1 MTRILKMLRLFWI
14 ISDSVKDIANMKREI
29 YLDNSAT
36 TPLSEASR
44 KKIYEMTEIYGNPSS
59 LHSVG
64 QSAEKTVA
72 EARKIILSALG
83 VRAREGEL
91 IFTSCG
97 TEATALAILGSAHA
111 KQRREALRILTS
123 DSEHPSVQKNL
134 EALEKEGFEIVR
146 IPTKSGILDLDAI
159 EASLDKKIFL
169 ASFMLVNNETGAVYK
184 VGEAFARIKSKYPEA
199 ITHCD
204 AVQGFMKIPFTPA
217 GLKADLVTVSGH
229 KLHAPKGVGALYI
242 SADMLKKKKITP
254 FLLGGGQ
261 ESGMRSGTENTIG
274 IAAFGASVAD
284 ISERA
289 HECRERF
296 AELYSYASER
306 ISSLG
311 IKINRPSGEYA
322 SHILNVTL
330 PNIKSE
336 TVLHFLSADG
346 VFVSSGSACSSHSST
361 PSGTLISFGLTPAQA
376 DCSLRISFSEYNTKE
391 DVDALYESLKSAL
404 ARLVRIKR

>member
-1 MTRILKMLRLFWI
+1 
-14 ISDSVKDIANMKREI
+14 MKREI

-59 LHSVG
+59 LHSIG

-123 DSEHPSVQKNL
+123 DSEHPSVKKNL

-184 VGEAFARIKSKYPEA
+184 VGEAFSRIKSKYPEA

-242 SADMLKKKKITP
+242 SADMIKKKKISP

-261 ESGMRSGTENTIG
+261 EGGMRSGTENTIG

-289 HECRERF
+289 HKCRERF